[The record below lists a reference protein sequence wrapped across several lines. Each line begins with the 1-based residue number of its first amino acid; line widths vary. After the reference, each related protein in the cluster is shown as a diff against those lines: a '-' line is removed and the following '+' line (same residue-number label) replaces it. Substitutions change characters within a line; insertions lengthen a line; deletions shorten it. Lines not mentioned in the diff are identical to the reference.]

1 MPHFFVSSNDIKD
14 GFIKISDKENYRH
27 IVKSLRTKCG
37 DIVLFADENRIEY
50 ECIISDIDKTNI
62 IAEIVKKYP
71 SKNMLDFNLFLAQ
84 SPVKSDAQTIIVEKA
99 TELGVNGMYP
109 IFTDNCVINK
119 NVIIQKI
126 PKWQKIM
133 YEASKQCERAKV
145 PTCFDLTSIE
155 ELIKSKKFDKKIVF
169 CERIEDKTLGEY
181 FFENKIQKYENVLVI
196 IGPEGGFSAREF
208 EFFRNNDIIML
219 SLGKLIL
226 KAETAVIVSLGNIVY
241 EYSKQNSRKN

>member
-133 YEASKQCERAKV
+133 YEASKQCERANV